1 MVEQSHAKLA
11 RRFGARVDFDAYESV
26 FQQRREAA
34 KLIVPRGIEAAFT
47 ASPSTYQE
55 QSIVRL
61 IREWHTKQ
69 ITVREAE
76 LQKQR
81 ERLAEAEAKLRQ
93 RETKKALND
102 QRIASSK
109 IPWLEAR
116 IHWHKL
122 TRATDEDARVFPQ
135 HYLSMVYTDDDG
147 NRVVGPFRYHLRPA
161 WASEKWDFQ
170 RAGSY
175 NARRDSLKK
184 VWKNQFGSQHGLL
197 LVKRFWENVA
207 ANKYSAKP
215 KLPSELS
222 EQENIVIM
230 FEPDD
235 GEWMLVPTIYD
246 VWRRKGK
253 PPLFSTALITDD
265 PLEEVALAGHDRT
278 LISLNETSA
287 LQWLD
292 VSSCGTDMLFELLD
306 DIKRP
311 YYGHAIAA

>member
-11 RRFGARVDFDAYESV
+11 KRFGARVDFDAYESV
-26 FQQRREAA
+26 FQQRGEAA

-47 ASPSTYQE
+47 TSPSSDQE
-55 QSIVRL
+55 QNIVCL
-61 IREWHTKQ
+61 IREWHTEQ
-69 ITVREAE
+69 IAVREAE
-76 LQKQR
+76 LEKQR
-81 ERLAEAEAKLRQ
+81 ERLADAEEKLKQ

-102 QRIASSK
+102 QRIASNK
-109 IPWLEAR
+109 IPWLEAK
-116 IHWHKL
+116 IHWHRL

-135 HYLSMVYTDDDG
+135 HYVSMVYTDDDG

-170 RAGSY
+170 RGGSY

-197 LVKRFWENVA
+197 LVKRFWENVSPS
-207 ANKYSAKP
+207 KYRAKP
-215 KLPSELS
+215 KLPPELI

-253 PPLFSTALITDD
+253 PSLHSTALITDD
-265 PLEEVALAGHDRT
+265 PVDEVALTGHDRT
-278 LISLNETSA
+278 PISLNEPSA
-287 LQWLD
+287 MQWLD
-292 VSSCGTDMLFELLD
+292 VSSHDTDTLFELLD

-311 YYGHAIAA
+311 YYDHAIAA